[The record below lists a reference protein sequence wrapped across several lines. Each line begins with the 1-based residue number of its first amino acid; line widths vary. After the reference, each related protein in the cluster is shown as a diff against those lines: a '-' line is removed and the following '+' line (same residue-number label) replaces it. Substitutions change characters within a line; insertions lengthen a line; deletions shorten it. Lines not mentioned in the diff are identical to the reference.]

1 MIVYRKAFLGLHLLF
16 RFYGSALLRTA
27 IWGAI
32 AALQTTLLY
41 VFVDTTVAHWF
52 AVSSGS
58 LASYSVFTGMLA
70 LLVIFRQQAGYG
82 RFHEGRTKL
91 QAMSAAWTDACMK
104 VLDFDGGNKSYGP
117 PDAAGSRFRHD
128 CVHLFS
134 LLHGLAMQFL
144 RSDWHLENL
153 SEHDSTRLPAWDS
166 ANSHTYSPAFIH
178 QFVLPFCIN
187 LPALQDSANFHR
199 MFDHADSANSHTYS
213 PALID
218 YFVLRSISA
227 RRLRYNAA
235 HPIPVVGR
243 LRPTEM
249 GHLHIDSAQRTVTVD
264 REAWNAACKA
274 GWASGRQSILM
285 SARHQ
290 LYSARH
296 HLFTNSQGKY
306 VRGAA
311 ERVYQVF
318 QWVHARCR
326 QRMVEGGL
334 DMPAP
339 ILATAYQSMSRG
351 LEAFEGCSSRCPSR
365 WCPQFTLPFA
375 VVSAITDKALGI
387 ALATIVALAYWTLNE
402 VSREME
408 DPYCFE
414 PNDIPLAR
422 LQYQFNERILAAATA
437 QLPAGLDDDLE
448 FRKSLQLAF
457 RSAASGSLG
466 APDAA
471 MATPDAEVVPA
482 APAAGLA
489 PAVSLAPAP
498 AVPPAVPSVRFAAG
512 APQAA
517 AWQGQAAAAGAAG
530 IGAAAANGA
539 T

>member
-16 RFYGSALLRTA
+16 RLYGSAVLRTA
-27 IWGAI
+27 IWGLI
-32 AALQTTLLY
+32 AAFQTTMLY
-41 VFVDTTVAHWF
+41 VFVDNTVAHWF
-52 AVSSGS
+52 ALSSGS
-58 LASYSVFTGMLA
+58 LASYSVFTTMLA

-91 QAMSAAWTDACMK
+91 QAMSAAWTDACIK
-104 VLDFDGGNKSYGP
+104 FLDFDGGSAGYVP
-117 PDAAGSRFRHD
+117 PDASTSRFRQD
-128 CVHLFS
+128 TVHMFS

-144 RSDWHLENL
+144 RSDWRLENL

-166 ANSHTYSPAFIH
+166 ANSSTYTPS
-178 QFVLPFCIN
+178 
-187 LPALQDSANFHR
+187 
-199 MFDHADSANSHTYS
+199 
-213 PALID
+213 LID

-235 HPIPVVGR
+235 HPIPVVGQ
-243 LRPTEM
+243 LRPTET
-249 GHLHIDSAQRTVTVD
+249 GHLHIDSAQRTVTID
-264 REAWNAACKA
+264 REKWAEACKD
-274 GWASGRQSILM
+274 GLKGRQSLFM

-290 LYSARH
+290 LQSARH

-318 QWVHARCR
+318 QWLHARCR
-326 QRMVEGGL
+326 QRMAEGGL

-339 ILATAYQSMSRG
+339 ILATAYQSLSRG
-351 LEAFEGCSSRCPSR
+351 LEAFEGCRYLCDTPFPFSWAQLLIVMLLCF
-365 WCPQFTLPFA
+365 QFTLPFA
-375 VVSAITDKALGI
+375 VVSAITDKGLGI

-437 QLPAGLDDDLE
+437 QLPAVVDDDLE

-471 MATPDAEVVPA
+471 MATEDAEVLPA
-482 APAAGLA
+482 APAVGLA
-489 PAVSLAPAP
+489 RVSAP
-498 AVPPAVPSVRFAAG
+498 AVPPMAARY
-512 APQAA
+512 
-517 AWQGQAAAAGAAG
+517 AAAAPSGRYPMPPPIGPASGRYAAAVTAPA
-530 IGAAAANGA
+530 GAAAAPGA
-539 T
+539 TAAVNGGS